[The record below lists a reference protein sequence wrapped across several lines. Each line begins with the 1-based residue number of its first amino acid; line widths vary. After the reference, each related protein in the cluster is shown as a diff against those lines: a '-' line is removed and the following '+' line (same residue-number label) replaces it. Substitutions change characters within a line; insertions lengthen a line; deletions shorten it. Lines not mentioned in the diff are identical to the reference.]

1 MASLAKLAREL
12 CLKNKVCEK
21 SGHEGKMTMMIIGN
35 GTLITQREDLPL
47 IENGAVVI
55 DGELIADYGKTED
68 MQKAYPSA
76 EFMDAQGRLIMP
88 GLINAHTH
96 IYSAMA
102 RGMSIPGAPVNKNFL
117 DILENLWWRLD
128 KVINM
133 EDVKYSAYDTYLD
146 SIKCGVTTVFDHH
159 ASMKAVEG
167 SLFTIADVAK
177 DIGVR
182 TSLCYEVTDRD
193 GEDVAKATVR
203 ENGEFIRYAQ
213 NLDSDMLKGMFGL
226 HASFTVSDET
236 LEACVKEMGS
246 ANAGYHVHVAEGI
259 DDVYQCQQE
268 HGKRVVQRL
277 YDFDILGGKTI
288 AVHCIHINPAEMD
301 ILQHTNTAV
310 VHNPE
315 SNMGNAVGCSPV
327 IEMMRRGML
336 VGMGT
341 DAYTHDMFESMKM
354 TNLLHK
360 HSLCDPS
367 VAWGE
372 PPQMLFQNNRSIAGR
387 YFSKPLGII
396 EKNAYADIILVDY
409 EAPTPILPTNINSH
423 FIFGILGG
431 SVDTTIINGK
441 IIMKNREFVN
451 IDEKAIFAKSREC
464 AKAVWDRI

>member
-1 MASLAKLAREL
+1 
-12 CLKNKVCEK
+12 
-21 SGHEGKMTMMIIGN
+21 MMIIGN
-35 GTLITQREDLPL
+35 GVLITQRDDQPL

-55 DGELIADYGKTED
+55 EGELILDYGTTADMKT
-68 MQKAYPSA
+68 KYANA
-76 EFMDAQGRLIMP
+76 EFMDAEGRLIMP

-96 IYSAMA
+96 IYSSMA
-102 RGMSIPGAPVNKNFL
+102 RGMSIPNAPVNKNFL

-128 KVINM
+128 KAINM

-159 ASMKAVEG
+159 ASMNAVEG

-177 DIGVR
+177 EIGVR

-193 GEDVAKATVR
+193 GEAVSKATVR

-213 NLDSDMLKGMFGL
+213 KQNSDMLKGMLGI
-226 HASFTVSDET
+226 HASFTVSDQT
-236 LEACVKEMGS
+236 LEACVKEMGDS
-246 ANAGYHVHVAEGI
+246 NAGYHVHVAEGI
-259 DDVYQCQQE
+259 ADVYECQKDY
-268 HGKRVVQRL
+268 GKRVVQRL
-277 YDFDILGGKTI
+277 YDFDILGDKTI

-301 ILQHTNTAV
+301 LLKDTNTAV

-327 IEMMRRGML
+327 IEMIRRGIL

-341 DAYTHDMFESMKM
+341 DAYTHDMFESMKI

-360 HSLCDPS
+360 HHLCDPS

-372 PPQMLFQNNRSIAGR
+372 PPQMLFKNNREIASR

-396 EKNAYADIILVDY
+396 EKGAYADIILVNY

-423 FIFGILGG
+423 FIFGVLGG

-441 IIMKNREFVN
+441 TIMKNRQFVN
-451 IDEKAIFAKSREC
+451 LDEKAIFAKSRDC
-464 AKAVWDRI
+464 AKNLWNRI